1 MMMTIIAITLTGINV
16 FLLFYIRWLLRNMN
30 FISENLDGIWVLL
43 EQFRQHVDML
53 HETEMFYGDSNLQ
66 ALMEHSKKV
75 TEEIDSYK
83 FLLMPEDVIEEGE
96 YVEDDS

>member
-1 MMMTIIAITLTGINV
+1 
-16 FLLFYIRWLLRNMN
+16 MN

>member
-1 MMMTIIAITLTGINV
+1 MMMTIIAIALAGINV

-96 YVEDDS
+96 YAEDDS

>member
-1 MMMTIIAITLTGINV
+1 
-16 FLLFYIRWLLRNMN
+16 
-30 FISENLDGIWVLL
+30 
-43 EQFRQHVDML
+43 
-53 HETEMFYGDSNLQ
+53 
-66 ALMEHSKKV
+66 MEHSKKV

>member
-1 MMMTIIAITLTGINV
+1 MMTIIAIALAGINV

-30 FISENLDGIWVLL
+30 FTSENLDGIWVLL

>member
-1 MMMTIIAITLTGINV
+1 MMTIIAIALAGINV